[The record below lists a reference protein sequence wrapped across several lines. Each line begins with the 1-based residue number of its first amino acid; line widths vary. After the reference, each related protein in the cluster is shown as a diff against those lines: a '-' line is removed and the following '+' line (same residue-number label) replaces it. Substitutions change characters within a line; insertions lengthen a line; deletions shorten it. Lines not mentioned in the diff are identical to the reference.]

1 MLYKIYFKIKCPLDT
16 LGTLSSQDSEIRCVV
31 QPGAEPV
38 FCLPSYC
45 NHCNGTNL
53 DQCKKCVSTL
63 YLMFQQGHIP
73 LNFDAAPP
81 VQTLPVPIRPSL
93 ELPSK

>member
-1 MLYKIYFKIKCPLDT
+1 MLYKIYFKINCPFDPF
-16 LGTLSSQDSEIRCVV
+16 GTLSPQDSEIRCAVR
-31 QPGAEPV
+31 PGAEPV

-45 NHCNGTNL
+45 NHCNRTNL
-53 DQCKKCVSTL
+53 DQCKKCISAL
-63 YLMFQQGHIP
+63 YLMFQQGCIP
-73 LNFDAAPP
+73 FNLDAAHH